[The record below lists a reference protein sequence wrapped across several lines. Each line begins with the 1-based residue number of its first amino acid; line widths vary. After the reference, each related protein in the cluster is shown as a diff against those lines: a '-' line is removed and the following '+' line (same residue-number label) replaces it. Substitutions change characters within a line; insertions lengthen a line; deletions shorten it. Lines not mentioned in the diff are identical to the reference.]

1 MRAVLLC
8 LAVFSPALLACS
20 TDVDDLFGSS
30 ANEGGSGGAATTTT
44 SAGPNGSTSITT
56 GPGGQTT
63 TGPGGQTST
72 ATTTTTVATTTT
84 TVATTTTGGPLMPTV
99 SCDNAPCDGGQVCCY
114 LIFEAGQDFCAAPG
128 TCPQNDGWIELSCNG
143 PDDCPN
149 QVCCGTFNNQSW
161 VDVSCQDNCNGG
173 NELTMC
179 EGAPSACD
187 PTEVCQPS
195 QLLGGG
201 YSYCGNG

>member
-44 SAGPNGSTSITT
+44 SAGPSGSTSITT

-63 TGPGGQTST
+63 TGPGGQTSVA
-72 ATTTTTVATTTT
+72 ATTSVTTSTSVAS
-84 TVATTTTGGPLMPTV
+84 TTTGGPLSPTV
-99 SCDNAPCDGGQVCCY
+99 SCDNTPCPGGEVCCY

-128 TCPQNDGWIELSCNG
+128 TCPQDNGWIELSCNG

-187 PTEVCQPS
+187 PNEVCQPS